1 MKPVPLLICVAAVL
15 FGSWGCERAIVCE
28 SQLSLEGM
36 LNSAVISEDRDT
48 MEIRP
53 DAVALKEVLAH
64 HSAGGGPSSP
74 VNQAHFQRFRNFMIR
89 KCNRDIGPSLT
100 DAASGHS

>member
-1 MKPVPLLICVAAVL
+1 MKLIPVSICVAAVL
-15 FGSWGCERAIVCE
+15 FGSCGCGRAIVCE

-36 LNSAVISEDRDT
+36 LNAAVISEDNDT
-48 MEIRP
+48 REIRP
-53 DAVALKEVLAH
+53 DAEALKQVLAK